1 MKTLYSMQ
9 YVRVATIMGSHCCF
23 RLKPLI
29 CCFDQ
34 ATYGKQAQRIGFYSD
49 DASSVY
55 LSFSLSWLTFF
66 LLCLIQ
72 LRSTKVVVLL
82 FPLRPELVEL
92 FSAKL
97 KSRLV
102 DYLTVVHLPIE
113 PHQHMQ
119 FKNFKKLAYIHLH
132 VCTCTLLRP
141 RGTAFHIIIILIIIS
156 SKNK

>member
-1 MKTLYSMQ
+1 MKTLYSMY

-29 CCFDQ
+29 CCFDL

-119 FKNFKKLAYIHLH
+119 FKNFKKNCLYTSACMYMYTVKASWDSVPHNNNINN
-132 VCTCTLLRP
+132 
-141 RGTAFHIIIILIIIS
+141 
-156 SKNK
+156 NKQ

>member
-23 RLKPLI
+23 RLKPLT
-29 CCFDQ
+29 CCFDL